1 MDTQAELDYARRFGG
16 IARLYGARAL
26 AQFEAAHVCVIGVG
40 GVGSWA
46 AEALARSAVGQ
57 ITLIDLDHVAVS
69 NVNRQLH
76 ALNGNLGKAKV
87 AAMAERIRAINPRAQ
102 VHEVDDFLTQ
112 ENLAELIPKGRY
124 DFVLDCIDQMRVK
137 VALVVHCKRQKIPLL
152 VSGGAGG
159 RIDPTRV
166 ALADIAQTSGDAL
179 LSKIRAELRRQ
190 HGFARDGK
198 KFGIE
203 AVYSTEPIVRPVA
216 DACEPVTA
224 GPQGLNCAGYGSA
237 VAVTASFGMA
247 LAGRA
252 LALLAKPTKPP
263 ATPATPSPPG

>member
-1 MDTQAELDYARRFGG
+1 MDTQADLDYSRRFGG
-16 IARLYGARAL
+16 IARLYGAPAL
-26 AQFEAAHVCVIGVG
+26 ARFETAHVCVIGVG

-46 AEALARSAVGQ
+46 AEALARSAVGR

-76 ALNGNLGKAKV
+76 ALDGNLGKAKV
-87 AAMAERIRAINPRAQ
+87 AAMAERIRAINPR
-102 VHEVDDFLTQ
+102 VRVEEVDDFLSTD
-112 ENLAELIPKGRY
+112 NLDALLPRGRH

-137 VALVVHCKRQKIPLL
+137 VALVTHCKRQRIPLL

-179 LSKIRAELRRQ
+179 LAKIRAELRRK
-190 HGFARDGK
+190 HGFAREGK
-198 KFGIE
+198 KFGVE
-203 AVYSTEPIVRPVA
+203 AVYSTEPIVRPPL
-216 DACEPVTA
+216 DSCEATDG

-252 LALLAKPTKPP
+252 LALLARQT
-263 ATPATPSPPG
+263 G